1 MAVKKAAKKTAPKK
15 AAKKTAP
22 KAAAKKAAPK
32 KAAPKKAAPKKA
44 AAKTASKSA
53 PKKAAKKP
61 AAKRDPKK
69 PLTKSQ
75 LANHFAEEMELPRKQ
90 VLEMFDKL
98 AETAYAETKKA
109 GSFLI
114 PGIGKLVLQQRK
126 ARMGRNPQ
134 TGESIKIK
142 AKKVVKFRVAKPA
155 KDAVLPGGK

>member
-32 KAAPKKAAPKKA
+32 KAAPKKAAPKA
-44 AAKTASKSA
+44 ASKTATTGA

-61 AAKRDPKK
+61 VAKRDPKK

-75 LANHFAEEMELPRKQ
+75 LANHFAEELELPRKQ